1 MNRTQAFC
9 ATAMLALSASVSA
22 DALQIVEIPS
32 PRFTEAQQVSNEQWV
47 LVEEI
52 DGLSMPVAAR
62 AETSGT
68 QRELLFTVAG
78 EQYRIARADV
88 VLADETLVT
97 SACDT
102 VPLALASDTRSA
114 SVKGAGE
121 SCR

>member
-1 MNRTQAFC
+1 MKTTPTLC
-9 ATAMLALSASVSA
+9 AAVMMALASGAWAEAV
-22 DALQIVEIPS
+22 QIVEIPS
-32 PRFTEAQQVSNEQWV
+32 PRFTEAQQLSSDQWL

-52 DGLSMPVAAR
+52 AGLALPLAAR
-62 AETSGT
+62 ADASSS

-88 VLADETLVT
+88 VLADESLVT

-102 VPLALASDTRSA
+102 VPLALAADTRSA

>member
-1 MNRTQAFC
+1 MHNARMLC
-9 ATAMLALSASVSA
+9 AAAILMCTSAAWAEAV
-22 DALQIVEIPS
+22 QIVEIPS
-32 PRFTEAQQVSNEQWV
+32 PRFTEAQQVSSEQWF
-47 LVEEI
+47 LVDEI
-52 DGLSMPVAAR
+52 AGFSLPLAAS
-62 AETSGT
+62 TNTGS

-88 VLADETLVT
+88 VLANEALVT

-102 VPLALASDTRSA
+102 VPLALAADTRSA